1 MSTHTNRNCLLH
13 LRDTSIKLML
23 GGSQALYHHCLSN
36 SISYSGQIQHPL
48 TAVRAT
54 LLTSPGTSW
63 KSLDFPDPESFG
75 LVWTQTATRNSSG
88 ILCWSSSKGADSSS
102 KCRWNGQIRFILHRQ
117 LTRSCKWATKGPRG
131 LHRNPSTDFQQKWL
145 WVFQLCFTKCKKQ
158 QQVTALL
165 SSHFS
170 ITYLSR
176 SWHPDMSRAENALNE
191 SGITKGFFPSV
202 PPPWRKSQ

>member
-36 SISYSGQIQHPL
+36 SISYGGQIQHPL
-48 TAVRAT
+48 TAVRTT

-88 ILCWSSSKGADSSS
+88 ILCWSSGKGADSSPR
-102 KCRWNGQIRFILHRQ
+102 CRLNGQIRFILHRQ

-145 WVFQLCFTKCKKQ
+145 WVFQLCFTKCKK
-158 QQVTALL
+158 
-165 SSHFS
+165 
-170 ITYLSR
+170 
-176 SWHPDMSRAENALNE
+176 
-191 SGITKGFFPSV
+191 
-202 PPPWRKSQ
+202 